1 MRRRMEINHHRIYRG
16 KAAALLLVT
25 AALLAGCAS
34 ERTEDELSYRKIGIE
49 SMQSGDYEGALAA
62 FDGALACCTGKITD
76 LEIDICYYKAQAQYM
91 AGDTKGALET
101 YTALIDYDK
110 KNADAYYLRGSL
122 YLLEGEDKKAFADY
136 ALAVENDDANYD
148 LYIQA
153 YSDLTDAGFP
163 DEAKQY
169 LEDAVQVPGKDAKD
183 YAMRGKAY
191 ALLGEYDKAAEQLD
205 KAVELKSDDAILY
218 RAQVYEA
225 TGDSDKAK
233 PLYEEYVKTNE
244 DNPAALGSLGSM
256 LLEAGKYEDA
266 LNYIQT
272 ALASEDVED
281 EQNLRRNEILAYEY
295 KGDFAS
301 AKEKMASY
309 VEDYPE
315 DETAAR
321 EYQFLQTR

>member
-1 MRRRMEINHHRIYRG
+1 MKLQKIKIDGML
-16 KAAALLLVT
+16 AAGI
-25 AALLAGCAS
+25 LLAGMAAGCGNS
-34 ERTEDELSYRKIGIE
+34 KNKEDQEAYRQIGINNLE
-49 SMQSGDYEGALAA
+49 QGKYDDAVDAFQKALDQSLATIGAEEL
-62 FDGALACCTGKITD
+62 
-76 LEIDICYYKAQAQYM
+76 DICYYKAQAQYM

-122 YLLEGEDKKAFADY
+122 YLLEGEDKKALADY
-136 ALAVENDDANYD
+136 ASAVENDDANYD

-153 YSDLTDAGFP
+153 YSDLTDAGFS

-169 LEDAVQVPGKDAKD
+169 LEGAVQVSGKDAQD

-225 TGDSDKAK
+225 TGDSDKAQS
-233 PLYEEYVKTNE
+233 LYEEYVKTNE